1 MKIICSGENELN
13 IERSISGT
21 NVPRGHEHH
30 VNQCPHSQPSETKQ
44 LANTLLP
51 VTKIESVSSE
61 PSQADG
67 EEERGVPA
75 VPLRPVTLSPLAED
89 MFTQT
94 QRVLLHTAI
103 SNIPV
108 S

>member
-21 NVPRGHEHH
+21 NVPRGHQHH
-30 VNQCPHSQPSETKQ
+30 VHQCPHSQSSETKQ

-75 VPLRPVTLSPLAED
+75 VSLRPVTLSPLAED

-94 QRVLLHTAI
+94 QRVLLHTAV